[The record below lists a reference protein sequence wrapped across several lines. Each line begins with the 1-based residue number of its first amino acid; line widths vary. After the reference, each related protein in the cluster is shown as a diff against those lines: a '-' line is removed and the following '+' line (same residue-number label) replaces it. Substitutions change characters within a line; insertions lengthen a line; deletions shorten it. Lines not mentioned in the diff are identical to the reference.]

1 LSPYFLTKLVP
12 EIIWVKV
19 EKPTFD
25 LVGVVLGSL
34 SLAGILAVTAA
45 VLGSFFGLILIRR
58 ARPQVHVTDAVSLHL
73 DAASPQP

>member
-1 LSPYFLTKLVP
+1 MLFATKLVP

-34 SLAGILAVTAA
+34 SLAGLLALTAA
-45 VLGSFFGLILIRR
+45 VLGSFFGLVLIRR
-58 ARPQVHVTDAVSLHL
+58 TRRMDEHVTDAVSLRL
-73 DAASPQP
+73 